1 MREYLHYICWI
12 YIFRGTTAS
21 QPYIDLTKQVI
32 QPHTDARTRT
42 KSMEKNCLN
51 KYANGYNEKKKWK
64 WHLNE
69 DSPTVGVNTKTWNE
83 RWKKDLTIIDVYNTY
98 LLLINARHRML
109 LWLGVYFSF
118 IQSWL
123 YLSFFITKKWY
134 PFNNVHLFEDLSLL
148 LKFKTLG
155 VKSLFHRNFKK
166 LYEFGMMSVASV
178 HCAAKVISDWN
189 PPQIFDISIFD
200 FSVQILWFR
209 VNILITTAWP
219 L

>member
-109 LWLGVYFSF
+109 F
-118 IQSWL
+118 
-123 YLSFFITKKWY
+123 
-134 PFNNVHLFEDLSLL
+134 PSLL
-148 LKFKTLG
+148 QLYTIMIKFKFFYHEKMRIYTNLP
-155 VKSLFHRNFKK
+155 SIMSICLRTFHCSSNSQPW
-166 LYEFGMMSVASV
+166 ES
-178 HCAAKVISDWN
+178 KVS
-189 PPQIFDISIFD
+189 SIE
-200 FSVQILWFR
+200 ILKNYMNLVWW
-209 VNILITTAWP
+209 V
-219 L
+219 